1 MTITEAQFTDAPDAS
16 GQSHIVDATIDG
28 RQWQS
33 IDLRA
38 ANFNSHVVNAWI
50 ATGNLPSPYV
60 APPAP
65 AITCQLWQ
73 LQAVMTPAQWTS
85 VQNFIASMNNPSVLA
100 FFAHGT
106 NQIPSNSTTL
116 LEIGEG
122 IGLTADQI
130 TALVTQA
137 AAVSIP

>member
-1 MTITEAQFTDAPDAS
+1 MTISATYTDAPDAQ
-16 GQSHIVDATIDG
+16 GNHYIVSAVVDG
-28 RQWQS
+28 FAWEN
-33 IDLRA
+33 IDLRLA
-38 ANFNSHVVNAWI
+38 THLSAQVNAWI
-50 ATGNLPSPYV
+50 AAGNRPAAYV

-65 AITCQLWQ
+65 PVTCQLWQ
-73 LQAVMTPAQWTS
+73 LQSVMTADQWS
-85 VQNFIASMNNPSVLA
+85 AVQSFIASMNNPTVSA

-106 NQIPSNSTTL
+106 NQIPSDSTTL
-116 LEIGEG
+116 AQIGVA